1 MPIDSVGV
9 GVRVRARS
17 ASRLVALAVA
27 FLAARLAWADLIV
40 PSGSLASVGPGRVD
54 LACTD
59 VVVSGTLQVNSGQLR
74 NVRSVTI
81 NPGGAIDGGSGLI
94 EVGGNWTNSGTFI
107 AGSGTVNFRDL
118 CSFGNAV
125 VMGST
130 TFYRASFVTGSGK
143 NYVFAVGSTQTITAL
158 LEITGTAPQ
167 PIQFRSSIPG
177 QVAFINLLTGGTQQI
192 QHVGVT
198 DVWAT
203 GQWLAPFLT
212 NEGGGG
218 NARRW
223 FGTPDDVV
231 IPIPTLDRSA
241 LLALGALLAALG
253 AWFLNRRGITRR
265 AGTKDK

>member
-1 MPIDSVGV
+1 MTVDGA
-9 GVRVRARS
+9 GVRGRDRACV
-17 ASRLVALAVA
+17 ASMVLALVVA
-27 FLAARLAWADLIV
+27 IFAPNPAWADLIV
-40 PSGSLASVGPGRVD
+40 PSGSLASIGPGTID
-54 LACTD
+54 LACSD

-107 AGSGTVNFRDL
+107 AGAGAVNFRDL

-130 TFYRASFVTGSGK
+130 TFYRASFVSGSGK
-143 NYVFAVGSTQTITAL
+143 NYVFAIGSTQTISAL
-158 LEITGTAPQ
+158 LEIAGTAPQ

-177 QVAFINLLTGGTQQI
+177 QVAFINLLAGGTQQI

-212 NEGGGG
+212 NEGGDG

-223 FGTPDDVV
+223 FGTPDDALV
-231 IPIPTLDRSA
+231 PIPTIDRTVLFA
-241 LLALGALLAALG
+241 LAALLAALG
-253 AWFLNRRGITRR
+253 AWFLNRRGVTRR
-265 AGTKDK
+265 ARTNDE

>member
-1 MPIDSVGV
+1 VATDGFT
-9 GVRVRARS
+9 VRGWVRARS
-17 ASRLVALAVA
+17 LSTSFVLACAMLVAGLAC
-27 FLAARLAWADLIV
+27 ADVIV
-40 PSGSLASVGPGRVD
+40 PVGSLASLGPGVVD
-54 LACTD
+54 LGCTD
-59 VVVSGTLQVNSGQLR
+59 VVVSGTLQVNSGQLK

-107 AGSGTVNFRDL
+107 AGSGAVNFRDL

-130 TFYRASFVTGSGK
+130 TFSRVSFATGSGK
-143 NYVFAVGSTQTITAL
+143 NYVFAVGSTQTVKSL
-158 LEITGTAPQ
+158 LQITGTAPQ
-167 PIQFRSSIPG
+167 PIQFRSSLPG
-177 QVAFINLLTGGTQQI
+177 QVAFMDLLIGGTQQI

-223 FGTPDDVV
+223 FGVPNDAVV
-231 IPIPTLDRSA
+231 PIPTLHRTAILALAA
-241 LLALGALLAALG
+241 LLAVMA
-253 AWFLNRRGITRR
+253 AWFLNRRGAIRR
-265 AGTKDK
+265 SNQKR

>member
-1 MPIDSVGV
+1 M
-9 GVRVRARS
+9 
-17 ASRLVALAVA
+17 LAGA
-27 FLAARLAWADLIV
+27 FIIARLACADLTV
-40 PSGSLASVGPGRVD
+40 PSSSVASVGSGTND

-59 VVVSGTLQVNSGQLR
+59 VIVSGTLQVNSGQLK
-74 NVRSVTI
+74 NVRSFTI
-81 NPGGAIDGGSGLI
+81 NPGGTVDNGSGLI
-94 EVGGNWTNSGTFI
+94 EVGGNWTNSGAFV

-130 TFYRASFVTGSGK
+130 TFYRMSLVTASGK
-143 NYVFAVGSTQTITAL
+143 NYVFAVGTTQTINAL
-158 LEITGTAPQ
+158 LEIAGTAPQ

-177 QVAFINLLTGGTQQI
+177 QLAYINLVSGGMQQI

-203 GQWLAPFLT
+203 GQWLAPLLT

-223 FGTPDDVV
+223 FGVPDDAPV
-231 IPIPTLDRSA
+231 PIPALDRVALVALATALASLSA
-241 LLALGALLAALG
+241 WLI
-253 AWFLNRRGITRR
+253 NRRGGRR
-265 AGTKDK
+265 RPRQKANDARVN